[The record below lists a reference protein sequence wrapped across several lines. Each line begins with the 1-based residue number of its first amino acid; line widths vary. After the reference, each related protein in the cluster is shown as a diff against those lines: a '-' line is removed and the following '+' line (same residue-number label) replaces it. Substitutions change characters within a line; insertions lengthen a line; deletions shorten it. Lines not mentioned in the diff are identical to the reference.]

1 MNYEN
6 YEVSIVKMYG
16 VKLVGWPPSI
26 GFTCPSK
33 IGTVGDMRKLRD
45 ALHSGQCFWKHLSSS
60 ECMSFGTGLD
70 VCCSAGEQVKKPR
83 KKHSDTEKSRKR
95 KAPSDV
101 AVESGNPRKMKKTNN
116 EVSGAPKSVEVIGN
130 TDDE

>member
-6 YEVSIVKMYG
+6 YGVSIVKMYG

-45 ALHSGQCFWKHLSSS
+45 ALHLGQCFWKHLSSS
-60 ECMSFGTGLD
+60 ERMSFSTGLD
-70 VCCSAGEQVKKPR
+70 VHCSAGEQVKKPH
-83 KKHSDTEKSRKR
+83 KKRSDTGKFCKC

-101 AVESGNPRKMKKTNN
+101 AVESGNPRKRKKTNN
-116 EVSGAPKSVEVIGN
+116 KVLGAPKSVEVIGN
-130 TDDE
+130 TDDK